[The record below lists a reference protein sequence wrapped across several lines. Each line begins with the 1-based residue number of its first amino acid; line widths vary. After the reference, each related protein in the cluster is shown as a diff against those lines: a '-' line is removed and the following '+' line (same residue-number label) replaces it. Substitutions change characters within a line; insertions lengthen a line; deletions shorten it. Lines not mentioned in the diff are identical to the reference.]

1 MTAPKP
7 VSIVINTL
15 NRANLLKNTLQSLQ
29 YLDYENFEV
38 VVVDG
43 SSTDETDHLLKTW
56 QGNIKIGRCPDA
68 NISKSRNI
76 GIAMSC
82 GDFIAFIDDDA
93 IPEPEW
99 LSQAV
104 AAFDTD
110 EIAAAGGKVFDRTG
124 YRFQY
129 EYANADRLG
138 HGKWKLSKAYPHYCF
153 PMSFEFPYLQGTNAV
168 FRRYALLEI
177 GGFDEE
183 FEYYL
188 DETDVCLRL
197 IDAGYVIRQLP
208 NAFVHHKFAPS
219 HIRNDRT
226 VLNHF
231 AAEKSKIY
239 FSNRHGARYKPI
251 EEIDADNQ
259 AFIQHYRNDVQQN
272 VALGLL
278 APAYQIQF
286 ERDAQRA
293 WVLAKDAASKPAKL
307 IGRQTIQSHKSKYKA
322 FPILRAKSDRL
333 TVILL
338 CEDYPP
344 ELLGG
349 IARFTQTKAQAM
361 AAMGHNVHVI
371 ARSNSSNSVD
381 FEDGVWVHRI
391 VAKGQPLAERAA
403 ALKVP
408 QSHWDQ
414 SRTFLDEIDR
424 ISTHRHVDIVE
435 APIWNVPGIAVLL
448 SGRYKL
454 VTSLQT
460 TLKLSLPS
468 RPDLLRDENILKT
481 LVDPLVALEHFV
493 IAHSDRVLAISHGIA
508 EEVETAY
515 GLRLDP
521 MRLTVSYL
529 GMPDWAKTTS
539 AKPPVDRDQKLAIL
553 FVGRLEKRKGIDVL
567 LEIIPRLCAKYPHLH
582 FDIVGDDAIPME
594 NGETYRKIFEGL
606 HANLLGLQVQFH
618 GKLSDEQLKAKY
630 AACDIF
636 VAPSR
641 FESFGLIFLEAMIFA
656 KPVVACVGGGTS
668 EIVLDGKTGL
678 LAEPG
683 NAESLYQAVE
693 RLINNE
699 ALRVQLGREG
709 RRRYEELFSD
719 REMARNSLKLYYGC
733 LSAQGSTSEM
743 AAQREESRGASHSRV
758 EIDS

>member
-1 MTAPKP
+1 MTAIKP
-7 VSIVINTL
+7 VTIVINTL
-15 NRANLLKNTLQSLQ
+15 NRAHLLKNTLQSLQ

-38 VVVDG
+38 VIVNG
-43 SSTDETDHLLKTW
+43 SSTDDTDNLLKTW
-56 QGNIKIGRCPDA
+56 QDKIKIGKCLEA

-76 GIAMSC
+76 GIAMSS

-104 AAFDTD
+104 AAFESD
-110 EIAAAGGKVFDRTG
+110 EIAAVGGKVFDRTG
-124 YRFQY
+124 YAFQY

-138 HGKWKLSKAYPHYCF
+138 NGKWKLTKPSPHYCF
-153 PMSFEFPYLQGTNAV
+153 PMAFEFPYLQGTNAI
-168 FRRYALLEI
+168 FRRHLLLEI

-197 IDAGYVIRQLP
+197 MDAGYVIRQLS

-219 HIRNDRT
+219 QIRSDRV

-239 FSNRHGARYKPI
+239 FSNRHGTRYKSNA
-251 EEIDADNQ
+251 EIDAENQ
-259 AFIQHYRNDVQQN
+259 AFIQHYRNDVQAN

-278 APAYQIQF
+278 APAYQVQF
-286 ERDAQRA
+286 ENDARRA
-293 WVLAKDAASKPAKL
+293 WALAKDAAAKPARL
-307 IGRQTIQSHKSKYKA
+307 ISRQTIETHKSKFRAY
-322 FPILRAKSDRL
+322 PVLRAKTDRL
-333 TVILL
+333 TIVLL

-349 IARFTQTKAQAM
+349 IARFTQAKAQAM

-371 ARSNSSNSVD
+371 ARSKTSNSVD
-381 FEDGVWVHRI
+381 FEDGIWVHRI
-391 VAKGQPLAERAA
+391 VAQPQPVSERAA
-403 ALKVP
+403 ALRIP

-414 SRTFLDEIDR
+414 SQTFLDEIDR

-448 SGRYKL
+448 SGRYKV

-460 TLKLSLPS
+460 TLKLSLPA
-468 RPDLLRDENILKT
+468 RPDLMQDENTLQT
-481 LVDPLVALEHFV
+481 LVAPLVALERFV
-493 IAHSDRVLAISHGIA
+493 IEHSGHILAISHGIA

-515 GLRLDP
+515 ELKLDP
-521 MRLTVSYL
+521 KRVTVSHL
-529 GMPDWAKTTS
+529 GMPDWAKTVS
-539 AKPPVDRDQKLAIL
+539 VKPQADRINKLAIL

-567 LEIIPRLCAKYPHLH
+567 LEIIPRLCAEYPDLH
-582 FDIVGDDAIPME
+582 IDIVGDDAIPME
-594 NGETYRKIFEGL
+594 NGETYRKIFEAQY
-606 HANLLGLQVQFH
+606 ANLLGSRIKFH
-618 GKLSDEQLKAKY
+618 GKLLDEQLKLKY

-636 VAPSR
+636 IAPSR

-668 EIVLDGKTGL
+668 EVVLDGKTGL
-678 LAEPG
+678 LANPG
-683 NAESLYQAVE
+683 DAESLYRAIKS
-693 RLINNE
+693 LIDDE
-699 ALRVQLGREG
+699 ALRARLGREG
-709 RRRYEELFSD
+709 RRRYEEFFSD
-719 REMARNSLKLYYGC
+719 REMARASLEMYYDCVRGEEP
-733 LSAQGSTSEM
+733 TSD
-743 AAQREESRGASHSRV
+743 ATPAPVVQVA
-758 EIDS
+758 